1 MADPWGFAPAG
12 NFAGTRESPR
22 PQSRSMTPDNRK
34 SKRLVALF
42 LFGFALL
49 NYPILSLLNLDI
61 TVFGIPLV
69 YIYIFGVWGL
79 LIFLSALVMSRS
91 KKRVN
96 NSEKTGN

>member
-1 MADPWGFAPAG
+1 VVLCAQRQFTGTIEPAK
-12 NFAGTRESPR
+12 

-42 LFGFALL
+42 LFGFVLL

-69 YIYIFGVWGL
+69 YLYIFGIWSL

-91 KKRVN
+91 HKRLKPSKK
-96 NSEKTGN
+96 SGN